1 MYKGSEIK
9 GWKLENGELIT
20 SIAGWDAGE
29 DLIFKKSYDN
39 FELNLEWKIEEAN
52 SSGIFY

>member
-9 GWKLENGELIT
+9 GWKLENGELIA

-52 SSGIFY
+52 SSGIFN